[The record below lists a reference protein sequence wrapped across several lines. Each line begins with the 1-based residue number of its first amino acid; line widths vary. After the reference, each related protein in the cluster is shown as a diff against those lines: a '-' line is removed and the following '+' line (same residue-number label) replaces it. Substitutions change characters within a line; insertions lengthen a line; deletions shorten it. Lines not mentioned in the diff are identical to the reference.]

1 MIFFSPDQQK
11 WLRARL
17 RGTPQVEKVVEDTD
31 IRTDSGSSGDDGESL
46 ANIRSLCNSHI
57 GGSRTFVVTRVKIKD
72 APLGN
77 PVFRRIL
84 CAFFRPKIRQLHF
97 EGG

>member
-1 MIFFSPDQQK
+1 MK
-11 WLRARL
+11 WLRERL

-46 ANIRSLCNSHI
+46 ANIRSLCTSHI
-57 GGSRTFVVTRVKIKD
+57 GGSRTFVVTRVKKIKD

-84 CAFFRPKIRQLHF
+84 GAFFRPKIRQLHS